1 MSELAGREEIDA
13 IVEMIGGA
21 DGPALTLARQCLAA
35 RKPFIT
41 ANKAMN
47 AHHGIDLAGQ
57 AEKAAVALK
66 YEAAVEGGIPV
77 IKGLR
82 EGADANA
89 MRRVYGILNGTC
101 NYILTTMEMEGHPYA
116 DVLKDAKEL
125 GYAQADPTLDLDGIA
140 TAPKLPR

>member
-1 MSELAGREEIDA
+1 MRISDWSSDVCSSDLLAGREEIDA
-13 IVEMIGGA
+13 IVELIGGA

-41 ANKAMN
+41 ANKAMI

-66 YEAAVEGGIPV
+66 YEAAVAGGIPV

-82 EGADANA
+82 EGAAANA
-89 MRRVYGILNGTC
+89 ISRVYGILNGTC
-101 NYILTTMEMEGHPYA
+101 NYILTTMEKEGHPFA
-116 DVLKDAKEL
+116 DVLKDAQEL
-125 GYAQADPTLDLDGIA
+125 
-140 TAPKLPR
+140 